1 VTRRTALVVANA
13 EDADPGFV
21 GDRLEQHGYVL
32 RTVLRDAG
40 ETPTSIALAGE
51 PDLILLLGS
60 EWSVW
65 APVDPVALDAECELV
80 RSAREVGVPV
90 LGLCYG
96 AQLLAHAFGGSVSL
110 APKPEIGFV
119 DVDTSDGELVPA
131 GPWTAFHLDVLQP
144 PPDATVIA
152 RNACGIQAFVLP
164 GVLGVQFHPEV
175 RPAVLE
181 DWSRKL
187 PDLVSGAGLTHDE
200 LIKKAMDREADSRVA
215 AYSLVD
221 TFLSRVTTA
230 V

>member
-1 VTRRTALVVANA
+1 VTGRTALVVANA
-13 EDADPGFV
+13 EDADAGFV
-21 GDRLEQHGYVL
+21 GDRLEQLGFAL

-40 ETPTSIALAGE
+40 ETPSSVAFADD

-65 APVDPVALDAECELV
+65 APANPDARDAECALV
-80 RSAREVGVPV
+80 RSAREAGVPV

-119 DVDTSDGELVPA
+119 EVDTSDAELVPS
-131 GPWTAFHLDVLQP
+131 GPWTAFHLDVLQA
-144 PPDATVIA
+144 PPDATVVA

-175 RPAVLE
+175 RPGILA
-181 DWSRKL
+181 DWARKL
-187 PDLVSGAGLTHDE
+187 PELVSGAGLVHDD
-200 LIKKAMDREADSRVA
+200 LVQMAMDREEESRAA
-215 AYSLVD
+215 AYALVD
-221 TFLSRVTTA
+221 AFLSRVTSA

>member
-1 VTRRTALVVANA
+1 VTGRTALVVANA
-13 EDADPGFV
+13 EDADAGFV
-21 GDRLEQHGYVL
+21 GDRLEQLGYAL

-40 ETPTSIALAGE
+40 ETPSSVAFADD

-65 APVDPVALDAECELV
+65 APVDPSARDAECALV
-80 RSAREVGVPV
+80 RSAREAGVPV

-119 DVDTSDGELVPA
+119 EVDTSDAELVPS
-131 GPWTAFHLDVLQP
+131 GPWTAFHLDVLQA
-144 PPDATVIA
+144 PPDATVVA

-175 RPAVLE
+175 RPGILA
-181 DWSRKL
+181 DWARKL
-187 PDLVSGAGLTHDE
+187 PELVSGAGLVHDD
-200 LIKKAMDREADSRVA
+200 LVKMAMDREEESRAA
-215 AYSLVD
+215 AYALVD
-221 TFLSRVTTA
+221 AFLSRVTSA